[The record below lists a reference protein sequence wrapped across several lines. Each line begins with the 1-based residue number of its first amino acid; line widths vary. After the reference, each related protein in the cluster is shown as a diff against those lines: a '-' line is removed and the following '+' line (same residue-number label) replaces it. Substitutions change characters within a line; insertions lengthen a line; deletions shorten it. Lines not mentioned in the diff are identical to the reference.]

1 MKSPGKLFRN
11 LPRATPRAFHSRP
24 ARLVL
29 RSMFNKRYAAPGSA
43 PATLATLTTPH
54 EAAQPAM
61 RLIEYDG
68 TSLVE
73 KAVPT
78 IADLPTF
85 TDDGRIRWLDIEGLG
100 DAEIFQALG
109 EKYGLH
115 PLALEDA
122 LHTGQRPKMEPYEK
136 HLFIVAQMVY
146 RDTELQMCGEQVSMF
161 LGHNFLVTIQ
171 EEVGTDVFDPVR
183 ARIRAG
189 RGSIRKLGADYL
201 CYALLD
207 AIIDHCFPILE
218 SLGDALEELEDE
230 VLEHPQ
236 ASCIATLHRHKRT
249 LAQLRRFVWPERDVC
264 NALLHD
270 ETGLVSPQ
278 TKVFLRDAYD
288 HTVQI
293 MDLIE
298 SYRDLVSGLTEMYLS
313 AVGMRTN
320 EVIRVLT
327 IMSSIF
333 IPLTFIV
340 GIYGM
345 NFDRGDG
352 TRPLNMPELYQP
364 WGYPLLLLVMVAL
377 SVGQIVFFRRKKWL

>member
-1 MKSPGKLFRN
+1 
-11 LPRATPRAFHSRP
+11 
-24 ARLVL
+24 
-29 RSMFNKRYAAPGSA
+29 MFNKHYAAPGSA
-43 PATLATLTTPH
+43 PATLDNLTTPH
-54 EAAQPAM
+54 EVGKAAM
-61 RLIEYDG
+61 RLIEYDVAG
-68 TSLVE
+68 IVE
-73 KAVPT
+73 KT
-78 IADLPTF
+78 IPSVAELPAF
-85 TDDGRIRWLDIEGLG
+85 ADDGHVRWLDIEGLG
-100 DAEIFQALG
+100 DVALFQALG

-122 LHTGQRPKMEPYEK
+122 LHTGQRPKLEPYEQ

-161 LGHNFLVTIQ
+161 LGRNFIVTIQ
-171 EEVGTDVFDPVR
+171 EEIGTDVFDPVR

-189 RGSIRKLGADYL
+189 RGYIRKLGADYL

-218 SLGDALEELEDE
+218 TLGDALEQLEDE
-230 VLEHPQ
+230 VLERPH

-270 ETGLVSPQ
+270 ETGIVSSQ

-298 SYRDLVSGLTEMYLS
+298 SYRDVVSGLTEMYLS

-320 EVIRVLT
+320 EIMRVLT
-327 IMSSIF
+327 VMSAIF
-333 IPLTFIV
+333 IPLTFV
-340 GIYGM
+340 AGVYGM
-345 NFDRGDG
+345 NFEE
-352 TRPLNMPELYQP
+352 MPELKTH
-364 WGYPLLLLVMVAL
+364 WGYFACLGVMATIAICQVL
-377 SVGQIVFFRRKKWL
+377 FFKRKKWL

>member
-1 MKSPGKLFRN
+1 
-11 LPRATPRAFHSRP
+11 
-24 ARLVL
+24 
-29 RSMFNKRYAAPGSA
+29 MFNKRYAPPGSA
-43 PATLATLTTPH
+43 PATLATLTTPK
-54 EAAQPAM
+54 EAAKPSM

-73 KAVPT
+73 KTVPS
-78 IADLPTF
+78 IAELPAF
-85 TDDGRIRWLDIEGLG
+85 AEDGRIRWLDIEGLG
-100 DAEIFQALG
+100 DAALFQALG

-122 LHTGQRPKMEPYEK
+122 IHTGQRPKMEPYEN

-146 RDTELQMCGEQVSMF
+146 RDTELQMWGEQVSMF
-161 LGHNFLVTIQ
+161 LGRNFLVTIQ
-171 EEVGTDVFDPVR
+171 EEIGTDVFDPVR

-189 RGSIRKLGADYL
+189 RGQIRTLGADYL

-218 SLGDALEELEDE
+218 ALGDALGDLEDD
-230 VLEHPQ
+230 VLKRPQ
-236 ASCIATLHRHKRT
+236 SSIIATLHEHKRT

-270 ETGLVSPQ
+270 ETGLVSAQ
-278 TKVFLRDAYD
+278 TKVFLRDACD

-298 SYRDLVSGLTEMYLS
+298 SYRDVISSLTEMYLVS
-313 AVGMRTN
+313 VGMRTN
-320 EVIRVLT
+320 EIMRVLT
-327 IMSSIF
+327 IMSAIF
-333 IPLTFIV
+333 IPLTFIA

-345 NFDRGDG
+345 NFDAGDG

-364 WGYPLLLLVMVAL
+364 WGYPVVILLMLAI
-377 SVGQIVFFRRKKWL
+377 SAGQIIFFKRKKWL

>member
-1 MKSPGKLFRN
+1 
-11 LPRATPRAFHSRP
+11 
-24 ARLVL
+24 
-29 RSMFNKRYAAPGSA
+29 MFNRRYATPGSA
-43 PATLATLTTPH
+43 PATLATLSIPS
-54 EAAQPAM
+54 EASKPTM

-68 TSLVE
+68 TAVVE
-73 KAVPT
+73 KAIPT
-78 IADLPTF
+78 VAELPAF
-85 TDDGRIRWLDIEGLG
+85 ADDGRIRWLDIEGLG
-100 DAEIFQALG
+100 DASIFQALG
-109 EKYGLH
+109 EKYDLH

-122 LHTGQRPKMEPYEK
+122 LHTGQRPKLEPYEK

-146 RDTELQMCGEQVSMF
+146 RDPELRLCGEQVSIF

-171 EEVGTDVFDPVR
+171 EEIGTDVFDPVR
-183 ARIRAG
+183 ERIRVG
-189 RGSIRKLGADYL
+189 RGYIRKLGADYL

-218 SLGDALEELEDE
+218 TLGEALEELEDE
-230 VLEHPQ
+230 VLERPQ
-236 ASCIATLHRHKRT
+236 ASLIAKLHAHKRT
-249 LAQLRRFVWPERDVC
+249 LTQLRRFVWPERDVC

-270 ETGLVSPQ
+270 ESGIVSAQ
-278 TKVFLRDAYD
+278 TKIFLRDAYD

-298 SYRDLVSGLTEMYLS
+298 SYRDMVSGLTEMYLS

-320 EVIRVLT
+320 EIMRVLT

-345 NFDRGDG
+345 NFDSGDG
-352 TRPLNMPELYQP
+352 SRPLNMPELYQP
-364 WGYPLLLLVMVAL
+364 WGYPVVMLLMLVI
-377 SVGQIVFFRRKKWL
+377 SIGQILFFKRKKWL